1 MPVLGTCF
9 RLGRALSLT
18 AAVAAAQST
27 PPVRPPAATSV
38 EHITQ
43 PSPPAAEDNAALTSA
58 AFDRFVGSA
67 LQQEHRLIELMRNFK
82 PILETYIQE
91 ESASNSRTSPRK
103 DDYFLSRADLSGGE
117 VEVREFSDPERFKPA
132 GDKKAAKNS
141 PFVAAAFA
149 EAMFPDLDHFD
160 RQNYEFEFVRWEN
173 LGDVRCAAIDVRPR
187 GNAAGRAFAGRIWVE
202 SQNFNIVRFAGAHSS
217 KATAKPFHFD
227 SWRLNDLGIT
237 WMPAYIY
244 TQESDPRDPSSP
256 FPWFKAQTRIWGY
269 NRRQAGE
276 NREFDKPLTDAPAA
290 IDPNRH
296 EASQD
301 LDPAYTVGTTTYRPE
316 DIVVERLQLAGLMAP
331 DGAVDQI
338 LETVVNNLA
347 ITNNLD
353 LPAVR
358 CRVLLTTPLESF
370 VVGRT
375 IIVSRGLL
383 DVLPDE
389 ATLAIVLAH
398 ELAHVV
404 LRHSLN
410 PEYLESLR
418 SRFSDLEIPEHFNF
432 RFDPAQEADAEKKGL
447 EIFSKSPYKDQLEK
461 VELFLE
467 AVQARSS
474 QLPNLFQGLFSNDF
488 ASSHLVGVE
497 GTAKFPKHLEM
508 DRLDQIPALP
518 LGSRITLDPWSDQLE
533 MLKTKPVP
541 LESAAE
547 KIPFEVSPF
556 FPYLKR
562 NEAQ

>member
-1 MPVLGTCF
+1 MPALGTCF
-9 RLGRALSLT
+9 RLGRTLSLT
-18 AAVAAAQST
+18 AAVAAAQSA
-27 PPVRPPAATSV
+27 PPASPPAATSARQ
-38 EHITQ
+38 ITQ
-43 PSPPAAEDNAALTSA
+43 ASPAEQERDALNSA
-58 AFDRFVGSA
+58 AFDHFVDSA
-67 LQQEHRLIELMRNFK
+67 LQQERRLIELMRNFK

-91 ESASNSRTSPRK
+91 ESASNSRTSPKK
-103 DDYFLSRADLSGGE
+103 DDYFLSRADLTGRE
-117 VEVREFSDPERFKPA
+117 VTVRKFSDPQRSRQHD
-132 GDKKAAKNS
+132 DKKAAKKS

-149 EAMFPDLDHFD
+149 EAMFPDFDHFD

-173 LGDVRCAAIDVRPR
+173 LGDVRCAAIDVKPR
-187 GNAAGRAFAGRIWVE
+187 GNAPGRAFAGRMWVE
-202 SQNFNIVRFAGAHSS
+202 SQNLNIVRFAGVHSS
-217 KATAKPFHFD
+217 KAMAKPFHFD
-227 SWRLNDLGIT
+227 SWRLNDLGIR

-244 TQESDPRDPSSP
+244 TEESDPHDPGSHL
-256 FPWFKAQTRIWGY
+256 PWFKAQTRIWGY

-276 NREFDKPLTDAPAA
+276 NREFDKPLTDAPGA
-290 IDPNRH
+290 IDPTRH

-301 LDPAYTVGTTTYRPE
+301 LDPAYSLGTTTYRPE
-316 DIVVERLQLAGLMAP
+316 DLVVERLQLAGLMAP

-398 ELAHVV
+398 EVAHIV
-404 LRHSLN
+404 LRHSLS
-410 PEYLESLR
+410 PDYLESLR
-418 SRFSDLEIPEHFNF
+418 SRFSDLEIPQHFNF

-447 EIFSKSPYKDQLEK
+447 EFFSKSPYREQLEQ

-467 AVQARSS
+467 AVEAHAS

-518 LGSRITLDPWSDQLE
+518 LGSRITVDPWSDRVE
-533 MLKTKPVP
+533 MLKSKPVA

-562 NEAQ
+562 NEAR